1 MVYLLQLFSLSCSHS
16 QATIMKYHRLSGLNN
31 RCSFSHRSGSWKSK
45 IKVQAGV
52 ICSEASLLSLQAATF
67 LLCPRVA
74 FPLSAAALLSLP
86 LKNTNPTGLVPAPSW
101 PNLTLITSFKALYP
115 NTVAQRLRLQ
125 HTNLGG
131 GHNLIR
137 NSWNGENAMCVFVCV
152 SHSAMPDSLRPFGLW
167 PTRFLCSWD
176 FSGKNTGA
184 GHHFLLQGISPTQGL
199 KPCHLWA
206 DSLHTELSG
215 KP

>member
-86 LKNTNPTGLVPAPSW
+86 LKNTNPTGLVPAH
-101 PNLTLITSFKALYP
+101 
-115 NTVAQRLRLQ
+115 R
-125 HTNLGG
+125 
-131 GHNLIR
+131 
-137 NSWNGENAMCVFVCV
+137 
-152 SHSAMPDSLRPFGLW
+152 
-167 PTRFLCSWD
+167 
-176 FSGKNTGA
+176 
-184 GHHFLLQGISPTQGL
+184 
-199 KPCHLWA
+199 
-206 DSLHTELSG
+206 
-215 KP
+215 